1 MRLPR
6 LALAAALSL
15 SSLVSAAASTAS
27 HGQVPFL
34 SPEQLAQA
42 QSTAEKHEYQS
53 DIARLMRVVVSHLYN
68 DRDVFVRELR
78 ALPL

>member
-1 MRLPR
+1 MNIRCVGLEAP
-6 LALAAALSL
+6 AARPGTDWRAF
-15 SSLVSAAASTAS
+15 VR
-27 HGQVPFL
+27 P
-34 SPEQLAQA
+34 
-42 QSTAEKHEYQS
+42 QS